1 MMNRVTT
8 IIVTIDMV
16 RARTPGVMTGRKVDI
31 KINES
36 PMTQIG
42 TKIEI
47 WIINMYIIHIKVTET
62 TQITTRIPR
71 WVLQTRNITK
81 AHRNIRVPGQTI
93 QGINII
99 KIQIF

>member
-8 IIVTIDMV
+8 IIVTIDRV
-16 RARTPGVMTGRKVDI
+16 RARTPGVTTGRTVDI

-47 WIINMYIIHIKVTET
+47 WVINTYTIHIKVTEA
-62 TQITTRIPR
+62 TQITIKIPR
-71 WVLQTRNITK
+71 WVLQTRNTTK
-81 AHRNIRVPGQTI
+81 AHRDIRVPG
-93 QGINII
+93 
-99 KIQIF
+99 